1 MGYSVSAKADI
12 VLSEAMKIVGDS
24 DSSNVF
30 RGYFYET
37 GRENVDGAFTAS
49 VMKIVVGGFCKRSG
63 SIRIEMDGKIT
74 RFPTMTKK
82 EKALAEKNGAIE
94 YARIYGGF

>member
-12 VLSEAMKIVGDS
+12 VLSEAMKIVSDS

-37 GRENVDGAFTAS
+37 GRENVDGAFTAQ
-49 VMKIVVGGFCKRSG
+49 VMKIVAGGFAKRSG
-63 SIRIEMDGKIT
+63 SIRIEADGTIT
-74 RFPTMTKK
+74 RFPTMKPNEKK
-82 EKALAEKNGAIE
+82 LAELRGYEE
-94 YARIYGGF
+94 YKRIYGGW